1 MVDSEWWLGLLGLLG
16 LLGSCHMDRIILILE
31 SYPPP
36 R

>member
-1 MVDSEWWLGLLGLLG
+1 MVDSEWWLGLLG